1 MSASGKTKKEDSEA
15 VKNLCTVKD
24 EMSCCFMFCFK
35 SQNEPFL
42 SNLYFLKNKM
52 EDWIKKKYVR
62 F

>member
-15 VKNLCTVKD
+15 VENLCTVKD

-52 EDWIKKKYVR
+52 ED
-62 F
+62 

>member
-42 SNLYFLKNKM
+42 SNLYFLKNKNGGLN
-52 EDWIKKKYVR
+52 
-62 F
+62 